1 LKGLRRNSV
10 FYLMIMPI
18 IGYFLLFT
26 YYPLIRGFILSFQK
40 FRVFGDRPFIGLQ
53 NYKMVLTDPNFW
65 DMLVNT
71 LWIGG
76 ATLVIGFVAALIV
89 ALSLNEVLQTWFK
102 KLTQMI
108 IYLPHLFSWVV
119 VAGLWIFMLSPD
131 NGLANEFLRWLGHPP
146 IHFLAEEAYGRWVIV
161 ASSVWKETGF
171 TCILY
176 LAAIVGINPALFE
189 AARIDGANRWQLVRF
204 VTLPQLVPTMKVVL
218 VLSTL
223 SVLRIFDQILAM
235 KNPAIERSVD
245 VVMMYTYEKG
255 ILKFDMGVANA
266 AGIMILLATLFLTLA
281 IRRATRYDE
290 V

>member
-1 LKGLRRNSV
+1 LNALRRNSI
-10 FYLMIMPI
+10 FYLMMLPV

-26 YYPLIRGFILSFQK
+26 YYPLVRGFILSFQK
-40 FRVFGDRPFIGLQ
+40 FRVFGIRPFIGFH
-53 NYKMVLTDPNFW
+53 NYKTVLSDPNFW
-65 DMLVNT
+65 HMLLNT

-76 ATLVIGFVAALIV
+76 ATLIIGFAAALIV
-89 ALSLNEVLQTWFK
+89 ALSLNEVMQTWFK

-131 NGLANEFLRWLGHPP
+131 NGLANEILGWLGHPP

-161 ASSVWKETGF
+161 ASAVWKESGF

-189 AARIDGANRWQLVRF
+189 AARIDGANRWQLLRF

-235 KNPAIERSVD
+235 KNQAIERSVD
-245 VVMMYTYEKG
+245 VVMIYTYEKG
-255 ILKFDMGVANA
+255 VLQFDMGVANA
-266 AGIMILLATLFLTLA
+266 AGILILLGTLILTLV

-290 V
+290 G

>member
-1 LKGLRRNSV
+1 MMLPV
-10 FYLMIMPI
+10 

-26 YYPLIRGFILSFQK
+26 YYPLVRGFILSFQK
-40 FRVFGDRPFIGLQ
+40 FRVFGSRPFIGLQ
-53 NYKMVLTDPNFW
+53 NYKTVLTDPSFW
-65 DMLVNT
+65 QMLVNT

-76 ATLVIGFVAALIV
+76 ATLIIGFAAAIIV
-89 ALSLNEVLQTWFK
+89 ALSLNEVMQTWFK

-131 NGLANEFLRWLGHPP
+131 YGFANDILKWLGHPP
-146 IHFLAEEAYGRWVIV
+146 IHFLGEETYGRWVIV
-161 ASSVWKETGF
+161 ASAVWKESGF

-189 AARIDGANRWQLVRF
+189 AARIDGANRWQQVRF
-204 VTLPQLVPTMKVVL
+204 ITLPQLVPTMKVVL

-223 SVLRIFDQILAM
+223 GVLRIFDQILAM
-235 KNPAIERSVD
+235 KNPVIERTVD

-266 AGIMILLATLFLTLA
+266 AGILILLATLILTLA
-281 IRRATRYDE
+281 MRRVTRYDE
-290 V
+290 G